1 MSPREYEYE
10 DKDEWGR
17 PLDAE
22 GFNAANRIADVDRY
36 IADLDDPKEKYAASV
51 TQRLAVE
58 NSLMEAI
65 WRGLDHIVPRLRDG
79 EYSQQIDDM
88 FVTMLGDARKEFEK
102 TEELMEIW
110 ATAYGQES

>member
-1 MSPREYEYE
+1 MARPYEYE
-10 DKDEWGR
+10 DKDEFGR
-17 PLDAE
+17 PDEDE
-22 GFNAANRIADVDRY
+22 GFDAANRLASVDRY
-36 IADLDDPKEKYAASV
+36 ITGLDDPKEKYAASV

-65 WRGLDHIVPRLRDG
+65 YRGLEHIIPRLRDG

-110 ATAYGQES
+110 ATAYGQEN